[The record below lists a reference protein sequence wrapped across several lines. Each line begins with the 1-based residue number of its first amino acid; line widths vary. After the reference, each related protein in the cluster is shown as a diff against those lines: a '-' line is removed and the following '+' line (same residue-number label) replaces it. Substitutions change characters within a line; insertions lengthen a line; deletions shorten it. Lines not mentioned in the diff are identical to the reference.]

1 MIKMKEKL
9 KALKNKKG
17 FTLIELI
24 VVIAVIGILVL
35 LAAPKFLGYTQ
46 DANVSAMQSDAKV
59 LSNAALVYNVEHDN
73 TWPTTGAEQTL
84 TIPGGA
90 TVKGKALDATLL
102 KDTVKNIK
110 GDYTNYIMD
119 AEGNVY
125 HTTGV
130 KGKDGK
136 FYFGVDKKDP
146 KYQATEAGSTSP
158 SIP

>member
-59 LSNAALVYNVEHDN
+59 LSNAALVYNIEHDN
-73 TWPTTGAEQTL
+73 TWPTTGEPKTL
-84 TIPGGA
+84 TITGGKHA
-90 TVKGKALDATLL
+90 TVTGKALDATLL
-102 KDTVKNIK
+102 KDTVKNLK
-110 GDYTNYIMD
+110 GDYTDYIID

-125 HTTGV
+125 HTSGV

-136 FYFGVDKKDP
+136 FYFGVDKADSS
-146 KYQATEAGSTSP
+146 TEAGSITP
-158 SIP
+158 

>member
-73 TWPTTGAEQTL
+73 TWPTTGAEKTL
-84 TIPGGA
+84 TITGGKTE
-90 TVKGKALDATLL
+90 TVKGKALDSTLL
-102 KDTVKNIK
+102 KDTVKNLK
-110 GDYTNYIMD
+110 GDYTDYIID

-125 HTTGV
+125 HTSGV

-136 FYFGVDKKDP
+136 FYFGVDKADSS
-146 KYQATEAGSTSP
+146 TEAGSITP
-158 SIP
+158 